1 VSPDAS
7 EAIARTFREQF
18 GRSVAILARAT
29 GDIDLAEEAVQDAYA
44 VALDRWPRDGV
55 PPSPAGWIVTTAK
68 RRMIDRLRRERALHG
83 RQMLVAHQLE
93 QAVDLLPT
101 DDDSI
106 PDERLELVFAC
117 CHPALAVDTQV
128 PLTLRMVGGLTVP
141 EIARGLLLAEATVRQ
156 RLVRAKRKIKA
167 TGIPLAVPSSDER
180 PARLGAV
187 LAVLYLVFNEGHTA
201 TTGDRLM
208 REDLAAEA
216 IRLAAV
222 VRELTGDDSEATALY
237 ALMRLHHSRRAAR
250 VDEDGALVVLAEQD
264 RSRWDATAIADTL
277 PLVPQALRRA
287 GGRPGPYALQ
297 AAIAALHA
305 SATRAG
311 GTDWPQIAMLYDA
324 LSRVRPSP
332 IVELN
337 RAVAVAEAEGPAAAL
352 PLVERLAETLAGYH
366 LLHATR
372 ADLLRRLDRP
382 IDAAAAYA
390 RARKL
395 TTNEPERAFLARR
408 AAECDHAGRS
418 ETTAEPR

>member
-1 VSPDAS
+1 VSPEAS
-7 EAIARTFREQF
+7 DAIARTFREQF

-44 VALDRWPRDGV
+44 VALERWPRDGV
-55 PPSPAGWIVTTAK
+55 PPSPAGWIVITAK
-68 RRMIDRLRRERALHG
+68 RRMIDRLRRERALHR

-101 DDDSI
+101 DDDAI

-117 CHPALAVDTQV
+117 CHPALAVDAQV

-167 TGIPLAVPSSDER
+167 TGIPLAVPSPDER

-187 LAVLYLVFNEGHTA
+187 LAVLYLIFNEGHTA

-264 RSRWDATAIADTL
+264 RSRWDAIAIADTL
-277 PLVPQALRRA
+277 PLVRQALRHA
-287 GGRPGPYALQ
+287 DGRPGPYALQ
-297 AAIAALHA
+297 ATIAALHA

-311 GTDWPQIAMLYDA
+311 DTDWPQIAMLYDA
-324 LSRVRPSP
+324 LGRVRPSP
-332 IVELN
+332 VVELN

-352 PLVERLAETLAGYH
+352 PLVERLAEALADYH
-366 LLHATR
+366 LLHATC

-390 RARKL
+390 RAREL
-395 TTNEPERAFLARR
+395 TTNEAERAFLARR
-408 AAECDHAGRS
+408 AAECGHAGRS
-418 ETTAEPR
+418 ETTAAPR